1 MLGKLMFGIC
11 SVDVICT
18 NATTLINEKS
28 SSSTQVPIA
37 DFYEYKVPG
46 ASQEVN
52 ITLMLLPFCI
62 QNLQI

>member
-1 MLGKLMFGIC
+1 MFGIC

-37 DFYEYKVPG
+37 DFYEYKVTRSKCHLN
-46 ASQEVN
+46 AAAFLHTKSADM
-52 ITLMLLPFCI
+52 IIIC
-62 QNLQI
+62 